1 MGRVTLAANGT
12 RSYLTAILLEL
23 TMPRTRL
30 SSKGQVVLPKEI
42 RDRLGWP
49 AGTELDVESE
59 GEAVVLRMRPTRRR
73 TSLDDV
79 IGCIPHDG
87 PPVTLAEMDEAVEQ
101 AAREM
106 WDRFE
111 HQRDQG

>member
-1 MGRVTLAANGT
+1 MA
-12 RSYLTAILLEL
+12 
-23 TMPRTRL
+23 RTRL
-30 SSKGQVVLPKEI
+30 SSKGQIVLPKEI

-49 AGTELDVESE
+49 VGTELDVESE
-59 GEAVVLRMRPTRRR
+59 GDAVVLRLAPKRRR

-79 IGCIPHDG
+79 IGCIPYDG
-87 PPVTLAEMDEAVEQ
+87 PPVSLAEMDESVEQ

-111 HQRDQG
+111 RQRDKE